1 MKEEREAPSTAASA
15 PGTAS
20 PASGATTASVA
31 SRSCKAP
38 DSACSVGNSQSQ
50 RSGSSKSRISNS
62 SGSSGYGG
70 HPSTL
75 SSGNDA
81 FPPPRSKDKDHRK
94 KKLKAEQAPP
104 EAPSASS
111 APTAEAAAAP
121 LSRTET
127 DAASAAQAGAS
138 PAGAAPPSA
147 PELAEEAA
155 PAAEA
160 DAQAPG
166 AASAA
171 AGGVAAQDDAS
182 AAFSQS
188 LSCPSSSNSNG
199 AVEAE
204 AEASPQDEK
213 EFGARSRSLHQGQ
226 TQPQQPAAGNK
237 DELTVVVS
245 MQDGAVIY
253 TSPSITQALSF
264 PRDMWVG
271 KSFID
276 YVHPDDRLALIQ
288 NITSGVALPRRKGG
302 SSESSAKAPSQAPL
316 FCRLRRYPSLRDGF
330 AVAERRLVHRP
341 FSLQLSF
348 YELPASASGGAPAA
362 LPPGVLLT
370 VTATAVCSA
379 YTRPDEKPAGGNR
392 FSTRHQAD
400 GKLTHVDG
408 EAVSLLGYLP
418 QQLLGRPVFD
428 IYHPADLR
436 GLQRVYR
443 QLVSKECESTLHGEP
458 YRLRAHN
465 GCYARVRTEWSSFV
479 NPWTKRLEFVIGQH
493 CVLQGPSWPDVFAEA
508 QDEEMFGEELL
519 QESKAVQKE
528 ILQVLQEEVCRGEP
542 GTDRR
547 DISKRCKDLAS
558 FMESLIGEIGKPE
571 LRVDRAAAAT
581 ANRMRASFSERS
593 SVTLGEISPHRDY
606 YDSKSS
612 SETPPSY
619 NQLNYDD
626 NIQRFFESKPKTIPS
641 DDSGERL
648 MALEPTS
655 RSTDEDTK
663 AAAATNDSRAT
674 RNCLSPVN
682 DTGSG
687 SNSGSGSGS
696 AGVSANNAS
705 VDTAEA
711 EGDYKP
717 PQLTE
722 ALLSRHNEDMEK
734 RMVQRHREQRS
745 KGGDGKCRR
754 PHHCQ
759 PPVLADKAHVESA
772 APPAVAAQV
781 PAGATAHGTK
791 RSGSHSW
798 DGEPL
803 KASKHSHAPSPPAA
817 PPPPAPLRDEAPP
830 PAAAP
835 GPPPAQSPAAAEG
848 AGLSLWPP
856 FSVAM
861 TPLHSPQPCK
871 TRGNFCTGG
880 CSHAAPQ
887 ILPLYYLPAP
897 TPASAGATPVGS
909 GARPHRQ
916 PHAPAAFLQQQGG
929 PLPYVA
935 AGVLYQAAPLL
946 YPLAPPPPPSP
957 SHLLALHQPL
967 LHHHHQ
973 QHHQHPST
981 YQLSVAP
988 LKWCPQQCLTFNTV
1002 HFQFSKTAGTQNR
1015 ITAVRELR
1023 ERHRGRPRLPFCRT
1037 RTLSLSPSLELPRF
1051 AVPPPPQPL
1060 TVSSAEKLT
1069 GAARSGVSASV
1080 PLPESACQQSSVGQQ
1095 HQNQHRQHHQS
1106 YQHQP
1111 LPRPASCA
1119 TSVKVEPGSSAAS
1132 VAASVLNRGASDG
1145 SQKCCRTSGEEETEA
1160 EDSGSGSG
1168 LRGRGQSSSSYTY
1181 SFLRSDGDSCRDADG
1196 AATGA
1201 EDMLWERMDNG
1212 SSEGTSK
1219 RRPILKD
1226 PPWLENV
1233 EVTPDLMFRYQVSER
1248 ELNAVLKDDL
1258 QKLRA
1263 ISQPMLVN
1271 EQLGQLYLD
1280 MARAGGKELGFEE
1293 GELTSSSSGSGN
1305 DSAGA
1310 EAGATL
1316 HRTRKKRRSLE
1327 YSKLVMIF
1335 EENAPMPSP
1344 VSQPA

>member
-20 PASGATTASVA
+20 PAAGATSASVA

-75 SSGNDA
+75 SSGKDA

-94 KKLKAEQAPP
+94 KKLKAAQAAP
-104 EAPSASS
+104 EAASASS

-121 LSRTET
+121 LSHTKT
-127 DAASAAQAGAS
+127 DAASAAQAAAS
-138 PAGAAPPSA
+138 PAGAAPASA

-171 AGGVAAQDDAS
+171 AGGAGGVAAPDDAS

-204 AEASPQDEK
+204 AEATPQEQK
-213 EFGARSRSLHQGQ
+213 ECGARSRSLHQGQ
-226 TQPQQPAAGNK
+226 AQPQQPAAGNK
-237 DELTVVVS
+237 DEFTVVVS

-458 YRLRAHN
+458 YRLRTHN
-465 GCYARVRTEWSSFV
+465 GCYTRVRTEWSSFV
-479 NPWTKRLEFVIGQH
+479 NPWTKRLEFVVGQH
-493 CVLQGPSWPDVFAEA
+493 CVLQGPSCPDVFAEA

-547 DISKRCKDLAS
+547 DVSKRCKDLAS

-571 LRVDRAAAAT
+571 LRVDPAAAAA
-581 ANRMRASFSERS
+581 ANRIGANFSERS
-593 SVTLGEISPHRDY
+593 SVTLGEISPHRNY

-619 NQLNYDD
+619 NQLNYND

-696 AGVSANNAS
+696 AGVSANNVS

-717 PQLTE
+717 PHLTE

-745 KGGDGKCRR
+745 KGGDGKCKR

-781 PAGATAHGTK
+781 PAGAAAHGTK

-817 PPPPAPLRDEAPP
+817 PPPPVPLRDEAPP

-835 GPPPAQSPAAAEG
+835 GPPPARSPAAAEG

-861 TPLHSPQPCK
+861 TPLHPPQPCK

-897 TPASAGATPVGS
+897 TPASADATPVGS
-909 GARPHRQ
+909 GTRPHQQ

-967 LHHHHQ
+967 LHHHQ

-981 YQLSVAP
+981 Y
-988 LKWCPQQCLTFNTV
+988 
-1002 HFQFSKTAGTQNR
+1002 
-1015 ITAVRELR
+1015 
-1023 ERHRGRPRLPFCRT
+1023 
-1037 RTLSLSPSLELPRF
+1037 
-1051 AVPPPPQPL
+1051 QPL

-1069 GAARSGVSASV
+1069 GAARSGVSAPV
-1080 PLPESACQQSSVGQQ
+1080 PLPESACQQSSVGQP

-1106 YQHQP
+1106 YQHQPPPP

-1310 EAGATL
+1310 EAGATT